1 MAAQKTNKR
10 RWWIALVAL
19 IVVAAILAG
28 LYFLFRADPPEG
40 DKTVTVKVVHADQ
53 SEKEFTY
60 ETDDEYLGE
69 LLTEEGL
76 VEGET
81 SEYGMYITKVD
92 GEQAVFETDNAY
104 WALYEN
110 GEYASTGV
118 DQTVLDN
125 GDEFSLVTPRE
136 TGPS

>member
-69 LLTEEGL
+69 LLMDEGL

-110 GEYASTGV
+110 GEYASTGA

-125 GDEFSLVTPRE
+125 GDEFSLVYTKDA
-136 TGPS
+136 S

>member
-10 RWWIALVAL
+10 RWLIALVAL

-125 GDEFSLVTPRE
+125 GDEFSLVYTKDA
-136 TGPS
+136 S

>member
-76 VEGET
+76 VEGEV

-125 GDEFSLVTPRE
+125 GDEFSLVYTKDA
-136 TGPS
+136 S

>member
-28 LYFLFRADPPEG
+28 LYFLFRAAPPDG

-110 GEYASTGV
+110 GEYASTGA

-125 GDEFSLVTPRE
+125 GDEFSLVYTKDA
-136 TGPS
+136 S

>member
-1 MAAQKTNKR
+1 MAQKTNKK
-10 RWWIALVAL
+10 RWWIALVVL
-19 IVVAAILAG
+19 LVVAAVLAG
-28 LYFLFRADPPEG
+28 LYFLFRAQPSEG
-40 DKTVTVKVVHADQ
+40 EKTVTVKVVHSDQ

-60 ETDDEYLGE
+60 ETDDEFLGE

-81 SEYGMYITKVD
+81 SEYGMYITKAD

-110 GEYASTGV
+110 GEYSNTGA
-118 DQTVLDN
+118 DQTVLDD
-125 GDEFSLVTPRE
+125 GDEFSLVYTKDA
-136 TGPS
+136 S

>member
-28 LYFLFRADPPEG
+28 LYFLFRAEPPEG

-125 GDEFSLVTPRE
+125 GDEFSLVYTKDA
-136 TGPS
+136 S

>member
-110 GEYASTGV
+110 GEYASTGA

-125 GDEFSLVTPRE
+125 GEESSHVYTKDAS
-136 TGPS
+136 

>member
-19 IVVAAILAG
+19 IVLAAILAG

-76 VEGET
+76 VEGEV

-125 GDEFSLVTPRE
+125 GDEFSLVYTKDA
-136 TGPS
+136 S

>member
-10 RWWIALVAL
+10 RWLIALVAL

-110 GEYASTGV
+110 GEYASTGA

-125 GDEFSLVTPRE
+125 GDEFSLVYTKDA
-136 TGPS
+136 S

>member
-10 RWWIALVAL
+10 RWRIALVAL

-76 VEGET
+76 VEGEV

-125 GDEFSLVTPRE
+125 GDEFSLVYTKDA
-136 TGPS
+136 S

>member
-19 IVVAAILAG
+19 IVLAAILAG

-76 VEGET
+76 VEGEV

-110 GEYASTGV
+110 GEYASTGA
-118 DQTVLDN
+118 DQTVLDD
-125 GDEFSLVTPRE
+125 GDEFSLVYTKDA
-136 TGPS
+136 S

>member
-1 MAAQKTNKR
+1 MGSSLCPLSTSTAR
-10 RWWIALVAL
+10 RTLFALP
-19 IVVAAILAG
+19 AAIT
-28 LYFLFRADPPEG
+28 E
-40 DKTVTVKVVHADQ
+40 

-110 GEYASTGV
+110 GEYASTGA

-125 GDEFSLVTPRE
+125 GDEFSLVYTKDA
-136 TGPS
+136 S

>member
-125 GDEFSLVTPRE
+125 GDEFALVYTKDA
-136 TGPS
+136 S

>member
-40 DKTVTVKVVHADQ
+40 EKTVTVKVVHADQ

-110 GEYASTGV
+110 GEYASTGA

-125 GDEFSLVTPRE
+125 GDEFSLVYTKDA
-136 TGPS
+136 S

>member
-10 RWWIALVAL
+10 RWLIALVAL

-76 VEGET
+76 VEGEV

-110 GEYASTGV
+110 GEYASTGA

-125 GDEFSLVTPRE
+125 GDEFSLVYTKDA
-136 TGPS
+136 S

>member
-28 LYFLFRADPPEG
+28 LKFLFRADPPEG

-69 LLTEEGL
+69 LLTEDGL
-76 VEGET
+76 VEGEV

-110 GEYASTGV
+110 GEYASTGA
-118 DQTVLDN
+118 DQTVLDD
-125 GDEFSLVTPRE
+125 GDEFSLVYTKDA
-136 TGPS
+136 S

>member
-76 VEGET
+76 VEGEM

-125 GDEFSLVTPRE
+125 GDEFSLVYTKDA
-136 TGPS
+136 S

>member
-110 GEYASTGV
+110 GEYAATGA

-125 GDEFSLVTPRE
+125 GDEFSLVYTKDA
-136 TGPS
+136 S

>member
-1 MAAQKTNKR
+1 MAAQTTNKR

-110 GEYASTGV
+110 GEYASTGA

-125 GDEFSLVTPRE
+125 GDEFSLVYTKDA
-136 TGPS
+136 S

>member
-125 GDEFSLVTPRE
+125 GDEFSLVYTKDA
-136 TGPS
+136 S

>member
-28 LYFLFRADPPEG
+28 LYFLFRAAPPEG

-81 SEYGMYITKVD
+81 SEYGMYA
-92 GEQAVFETDNAY
+92 G
-104 WALYEN
+104 
-110 GEYASTGV
+110 
-118 DQTVLDN
+118 
-125 GDEFSLVTPRE
+125 
-136 TGPS
+136 

>member
-104 WALYEN
+104 WALYEH
-110 GEYASTGV
+110 GEYASTGA

-125 GDEFSLVTPRE
+125 GDEFSLVYTKDA
-136 TGPS
+136 S

>member
-40 DKTVTVKVVHADQ
+40 EKTVTVKVVHADQ

-76 VEGET
+76 VEGEV

-110 GEYASTGV
+110 GEYASTGA
-118 DQTVLDN
+118 DQTVLDD
-125 GDEFSLVTPRE
+125 GDEFSLVYTKDA
-136 TGPS
+136 S

>member
-110 GEYASTGV
+110 GEYASTGA

-125 GDEFSLVTPRE
+125 GDEFALVYTKDA
-136 TGPS
+136 S

>member
-69 LLTEEGL
+69 LLTDEGL
-76 VEGET
+76 VEGEV

-110 GEYASTGV
+110 GEYASTGA
-118 DQTVLDN
+118 DQTVLDD
-125 GDEFSLVTPRE
+125 GDEFSLVYTKDA
-136 TGPS
+136 S

>member
-40 DKTVTVKVVHADQ
+40 EKTVTVKVVHADQ

-76 VEGET
+76 VEGEV

-110 GEYASTGV
+110 GEYASTGA
-118 DQTVLDN
+118 DQTVLDD
-125 GDEFSLVTPRE
+125 GDDFSLVYTKDA
-136 TGPS
+136 S